1 MDSLQVW
8 RSAGQSES
16 CLCVCSLLQK
26 IGTRMDEDES
36 RLRRMRKQNEGRKMS
51 ERKKHPE
58 AVNTARRL
66 RIVMSMRGMTS
77 ADIVRASRLG
87 DGQVSNYLNG
97 WTCMQI
103 PALMEL
109 CRVLRCSAD
118 FLLGLSDTPTP
129 RGLRF

>member
-1 MDSLQVW
+1 
-8 RSAGQSES
+8 
-16 CLCVCSLLQK
+16 
-26 IGTRMDEDES
+26 MDEDEM

-77 ADIVRASRLG
+77 ADIVRASNLG
-87 DGQVSNYLNG
+87 SGQVSNYLNG

-103 PALMEL
+103 PALLEL

>member
-1 MDSLQVW
+1 MEAL
-8 RSAGQSES
+8 RA
-16 CLCVCSLLQK
+16 K
-26 IGTRMDEDES
+26 EDGKS
-36 RLRRMRKQNEGRKMS
+36 RNSGSRNNRNVGCKMS

-66 RIVMSMRGMTS
+66 RIVMSMRGITS

-97 WTCMQI
+97 WTCMQL
-103 PALMEL
+103 PALLEL

-129 RGLRF
+129 RGLRFGDCHDE